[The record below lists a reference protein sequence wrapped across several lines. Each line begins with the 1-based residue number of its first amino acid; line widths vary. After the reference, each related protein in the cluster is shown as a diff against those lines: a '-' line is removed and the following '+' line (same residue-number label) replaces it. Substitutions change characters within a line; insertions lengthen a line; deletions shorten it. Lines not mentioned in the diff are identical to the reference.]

1 MDKLLTLLEQNA
13 RLTNEQLAVML
24 QISEQEIEAKIE
36 KYKEDG
42 IIKGFK
48 TIIDKDKLDVEYVV
62 AIIEL
67 RVTPKRDAG
76 FDEIAK
82 RVCEFDEV
90 ESVYLM
96 SGGFDLALIVNGRDF
111 KDIALF
117 VAKKVSLLDSVLSTK
132 THFILSKYKDQN
144 FMLMDEEI
152 DERRV

>member
-1 MDKLLTLLEQNA
+1 MDKLLTLLEENA

-24 QISEQEIEAKIE
+24 EISENEVEAKIE
-36 KYKEDG
+36 QYKKDG

-48 TIIDKDKLDVEYVV
+48 AIIDKDKLDVEYVV

-82 RVCEFDEV
+82 RVCEFSEV

-96 SGGFDLALIVNGRDF
+96 SGGYDLALIVNGRDF

-117 VAKKVSLLDSVLSTK
+117 VAKKVSLLDSVLST
-132 THFILSKYKDQN
+132 TTNFILTKYKDQN
-144 FMLMDEEI
+144 FMVMDEEI